1 MDFKEFF
8 EQNKKACIGGLAG
21 AVVILMGI
29 AVATSHTG
37 GDSTVE
43 TAAASTEAAETTTV
57 ETAPVEV
64 TRGDF
69 YDKLNSGNAVN
80 VLVLGD
86 GFAYGDGATNL
97 EDSWSEQLSQ
107 KLGDAFKSNVFVNN
121 YALAGDNGAYAGF
134 VIANELTTD
143 VEYDAAVLSF
153 GSYDDQDTFPA
164 FYEALIRALNKKFP
178 GIEIISSSS
187 RPA

>member
-29 AVATSHTG
+29 AVATSHSG
-37 GDSTVE
+37 ADSTVE

-69 YDKLNSGNAVN
+69 SDKLNSGNAVN

-86 GFAYGDGATNL
+86 GCAYGDGATNL

-107 KLGDAFKSNVFVNN
+107 KLGDAF
-121 YALAGDNGAYAGF
+121 
-134 VIANELTTD
+134 
-143 VEYDAAVLSF
+143 
-153 GSYDDQDTFPA
+153 
-164 FYEALIRALNKKFP
+164 
-178 GIEIISSSS
+178 
-187 RPA
+187 